1 MDRGHGPWEL
11 HLQKE
16 EASFELLFLHSE
28 SSDRS
33 ACDTGPCLGK
43 SMLQWV
49 GVVEGEGV
57 LMGHIWIVVHSYG
70 PATLRVIDGDWYSLS
85 GITWIKTEALSKGKN
100 ATHDTQSSASLNT
113 IAEPNLRD
121 RVLAEVE
128 KESFIALPG
137 KGDCRGLMP
146 SKPTVP
152 TWGRQWEVL

>member
-1 MDRGHGPWEL
+1 MDPGSCTCRRRK
-11 HLQKE
+11 HLL
-16 EASFELLFLHSE
+16 SFCSFIQSPLTGLLVTQAH
-28 SSDRS
+28 
-33 ACDTGPCLGK
+33 ALGK
-43 SMLQWV
+43 SMLQRV

-70 PATLRVIDGDWYSLS
+70 PATLRVIGGDWYSLS

-100 ATHDTQSSASLNT
+100 ATHDTKSSASLNT
-113 IAEPNLRD
+113 IVEPNLRD

-137 KGDCRGLMP
+137 KGDYRGLMP

-152 TWGRQWEVL
+152 TWGRQWQVL